1 MEAVADAAILG
12 DVVTM
17 VVHTADVGS
26 GANGVTATDEHQG
39 EGVVVVRVT
48 SPSTPGA
55 NSEAIANGRLSVDDA
70 GNEHVSPVDVFD
82 DQDMAVT
89 VNPSVVS
96 PRRPSNVSSWG
107 L

>member
-55 NSEAIANGRLSVDDA
+55 NS
-70 GNEHVSPVDVFD
+70 
-82 DQDMAVT
+82 
-89 VNPSVVS
+89 
-96 PRRPSNVSSWG
+96 
-107 L
+107 